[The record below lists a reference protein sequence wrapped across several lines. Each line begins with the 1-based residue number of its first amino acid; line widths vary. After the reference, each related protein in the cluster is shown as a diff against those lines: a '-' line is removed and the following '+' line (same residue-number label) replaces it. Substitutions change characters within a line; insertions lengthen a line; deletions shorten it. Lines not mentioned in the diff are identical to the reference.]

1 MRRIFGC
8 LFCLALCGCIVL
20 CNIITIKPITCIEE
34 KSAIMDLVST
44 VSINGEE
51 KLVIVSN
58 YGIIED
64 KVEFA
69 GEILKNY
76 INNSFQTIKLSDD
89 INSEVSYLEAEVYLG
104 ESKMRNGD
112 CEMEI
117 AFKPKESKGKYN
129 IRDNPEQFDVYI
141 NDIKQKDIWNVNSK
155 EIHY

>member
-1 MRRIFGC
+1 
-8 LFCLALCGCIVL
+8 
-20 CNIITIKPITCIEE
+20 
-34 KSAIMDLVST
+34 MDLVST

-58 YGIIED
+58 CGIIED
-64 KVEFA
+64 KTEFA

-89 INSEVSYLEAEVYLG
+89 INSEVSYLEAEVYLRKD
-104 ESKMRNGD
+104 KMRKGE

-117 AFKPKESKGKYN
+117 VYKPKESKEKYD

-141 NDIKQKDIWNVNSK
+141 NDIKQKDIWNVNSG
-155 EIHY
+155 EMNY

>member
-8 LFCLALCGCIVL
+8 LFCLVLCGYIVL
-20 CNIITIKPITCIEE
+20 CNIITIKQITCIEE

-44 VSINGEE
+44 VSINGKE

-64 KVEFA
+64 KTEFA

-89 INSEVSYLEAEVYLG
+89 INSDVSYLEAEVYLG
-104 ESKMRNGD
+104 KDKMRNGD

-117 AFKPKESKGKYN
+117 VYKPKESKEK
-129 IRDNPEQFDVYI
+129 
-141 NDIKQKDIWNVNSK
+141 
-155 EIHY
+155 

>member
-8 LFCLALCGCIVL
+8 LFCLALCGYIVL
-20 CNIITIKPITCIEE
+20 CNIITIKQITCMEE

-89 INSEVSYLEAEVYLG
+89 INSEVFYLAAEVYLG
-104 ESKMRNGD
+104 KSKMRNGD

-141 NDIKQKDIWNVNSK
+141 NDIKQKNIWSVSS
-155 EIHY
+155 EEMHY

>member
-8 LFCLALCGCIVL
+8 LFCLGLCGYIIL
-20 CNIITIKPITCIEE
+20 YNITTIKQVTCIEE
-34 KSAIMDLVST
+34 KSEIMDLVST

-64 KVEFA
+64 KTEFA

-89 INSEVSYLEAEVYLG
+89 INSNVSYLEAEVYLG
-104 ESKMRNGD
+104 KDKMRNGD

-117 AFKPKESKGKYN
+117 VYKPKESKEKYD

-141 NDIKQKDIWNVNSK
+141 NDIKQKDIWNVNSG
-155 EIHY
+155 EMNY